1 MGRRETGFETGK
13 EMKLIDAAGGHCPS
27 PCPFLSSDLSL
38 SVYPLDHANRQC
50 YAVSTAREV
59 TVWRVQHDLEYNIL
73 RGGHEKAVISLYA
86 CAGGTGAT
94 PGEQDYRW
102 VGGG

>member
-1 MGRRETGFETGK
+1 M
-13 EMKLIDAAGGHCPS
+13 
-27 PCPFLSSDLSL
+27 
-38 SVYPLDHANRQC
+38 
-50 YAVSTAREV
+50 STVREV
-59 TVWRVQHDLEYNIL
+59 TLWRVQHDLEYNIL

-102 VGGG
+102 VGDSQGEGVETGGEGST